1 MNGSQVDS
9 QAWGDFSAGLGLE
22 LWAGP
27 VMVKALFHGF

>member
-1 MNGSQVDS
+1 MNGRQVDF

-27 VMVKALFHGF
+27 VMVGALFHGF